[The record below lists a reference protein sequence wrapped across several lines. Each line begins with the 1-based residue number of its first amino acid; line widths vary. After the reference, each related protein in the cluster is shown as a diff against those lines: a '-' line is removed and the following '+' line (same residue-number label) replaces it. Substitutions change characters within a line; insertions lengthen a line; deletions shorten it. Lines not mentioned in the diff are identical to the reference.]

1 MGSKLPKLG
10 QASARMSGRR
20 LIVSGNIRKQ
30 HTAQQRFIE
39 KGVESVRLDVQF
51 YRGLWKSGSVTGDL
65 AYPNVP
71 SVNDIS
77 CMDLPNGDGNSGGSC
92 EGNGVWNGD
101 GNQKD
106 INEITS

>member
-77 CMDLPNGDGNSGGSC
+77 CMDLPNLTAM
-92 EGNGVWNGD
+92 
-101 GNQKD
+101 
-106 INEITS
+106 EIAVEVVRAMAFGMAMEIKKTSMK